1 MLEGWGATL
10 PLKPSTHGRGW
21 KGKSWKEGGKA
32 RKGRKAMPCPALLN
46 PNSLYTALV
55 IL

>member
-1 MLEGWGATL
+1 VEGKNYLSAL
-10 PLKPSTHGRGW
+10 HI
-21 KGKSWKEGGKA
+21 WKEGSKEGEELEGGE
-32 RKGRKAMPCPALLN
+32 RLGRVGRLCPALLN

>member
-1 MLEGWGATL
+1 ME
-10 PLKPSTHGRGW
+10 GRGRA
-21 KGKSWKEGGKA
+21 GRRGKA

-46 PNSLYTALV
+46 PKSLYTALV